1 LKHLLTDCQRWRAH
15 REQCM
20 GAALSMIAGMGVG
33 SMEEKMILTT
43 SRTGI
48 QWKKG
53 STLATPS
60 IDSET
65 TTCGAFQ

>member
-1 LKHLLTDCQRWRAH
+1 
-15 REQCM
+15 M